1 MAYYVVFDQQG
12 QKHVVW
18 ANNMDDAV
26 SKVPG
31 TESVR
36 TANVIEI
43 EEHEKEQEELDGNAA

>member
-31 TESVR
+31 TDSVR

-43 EEHEKEQEELDGNAA
+43 EEHEKEQEENVSS